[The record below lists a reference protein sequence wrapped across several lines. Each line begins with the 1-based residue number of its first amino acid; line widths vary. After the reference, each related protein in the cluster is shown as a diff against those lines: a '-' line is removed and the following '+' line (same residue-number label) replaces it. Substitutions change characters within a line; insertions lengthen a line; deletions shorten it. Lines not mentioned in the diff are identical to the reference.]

1 VPRLDALPPLSRD
14 SMLTFPAQV
23 NETTPWTPLRQ
34 PLRQARLAL
43 VTTAGLHLRGDRPFE
58 SKGGSGDASFRSF
71 PSSTPASELLQ
82 SHTSIGF
89 DRTGIQQDL
98 NVAFPLDR
106 VRELVER
113 GELGSLAS
121 TYYSFIGALRNPVGI
136 EQQSGPEVARRLLDD
151 GVEAVL
157 ISGT

>member
-1 VPRLDALPPLSRD
+1 VPRLDVLPPLTRD

-23 NETTPWTPLRQ
+23 NETTPWTPLRR
-34 PLRQARLAL
+34 PLRETRLAL
-43 VTTAGLHLRGDRPFE
+43 VTTAGLHRRGDRPFE

-71 PSSTPASELLQ
+71 PSATAAAELLQ

-89 DRTGIQQDL
+89 DRTAIQQDL

-136 EQQSGPEVARRLLDD
+136 EQETGPQVAHPLLGD
-151 GVEAVL
+151 GVEVVL
-157 ISGT
+157 ITGT

>member
-1 VPRLDALPPLSRD
+1 
-14 SMLTFPAQV
+14 MLTFPAQV
-23 NETTPWTPLRQ
+23 NETAPWTPLRR

-71 PSSTPASELLQ
+71 PSSTPASFQLLQ

-89 DRTGIQQDL
+89 DRTAIQQDL

-113 GELGSLAS
+113 GQLGSLAT

-136 EQQSGPEVARRLLDD
+136 EQESGPEVARRLLDD